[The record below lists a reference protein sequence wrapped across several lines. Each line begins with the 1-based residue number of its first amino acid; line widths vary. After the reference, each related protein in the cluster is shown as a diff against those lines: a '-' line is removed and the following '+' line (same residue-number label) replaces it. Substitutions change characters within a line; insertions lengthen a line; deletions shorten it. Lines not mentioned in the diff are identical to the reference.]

1 MRLKR
6 SVMFCASA
14 AALVSCALT
23 ASAAEGNAVN
33 ITVDTAKDRKPIS
46 PYIYGVN
53 AELMEKDVACKSVR
67 AGGNRYS
74 AYNWETNASNAGS
87 DWKNISDGYFQQA
100 VAPEMQD
107 TPGCAALHLA
117 DICKQ
122 KDAYPLMTL
131 EMAGYVSADMNGEV
145 TKDEK
150 APSDRWNKVELVKG
164 KEFSLTPDLNDKTVY
179 MDEFVN
185 YLKETLGDSQN
196 GGIRGYSLDNEP
208 SLWSGTH
215 SLVHPEQTTC
225 KEIIDKGITMAKAVK
240 AVDPN
245 AEIFGPALYGFNAFV
260 CFQNAPDWNE
270 VRYNDPDYRW
280 FIDYYLDEM
289 KKAEDDCGQRLLDV
303 LDIHYYT
310 EAKGACGERS
320 CSHFSD
326 EKCVAARLNSTRT
339 LWDDSYTEDSWIA
352 GSEFLPLLPNIR
364 ASIDKFYPDTKLA
377 ITEYDFGAP
386 YDISGGIA
394 EADALGVFAQNEVY
408 FASLFTFDADYQMAA
423 INLYTNCD
431 GSGGGFGDTLVS
443 CESDDVA
450 TSTAYAAVNGDS
462 DDLLTVVVTNKSFKD
477 KTTANINLGG
487 EYGYAKLYGLS
498 SMAAQV
504 FEMGDSENG
513 AVTLSGDTLTY
524 EMEPETV
531 SLIVIGKDKNS
542 AETKSDAQEE
552 ESSEYSAS
560 SDDAPIAGAVAAGS
574 ATVIGIALAAVR
586 RLGLKKRKTE

>member
-1 MRLKR
+1 MKLKR
-6 SVMFCASA
+6 SVLFCVSA
-14 AALVSCALT
+14 AALMSCALT
-23 ASAAEGNAVN
+23 ASAAEGNTVN

-53 AELMEKDVACKSVR
+53 AELMEREVACKSVR

-87 DWKNISDGYFQQA
+87 DWKNISDGYFQQS
-100 VAPEMQD
+100 VSPDMKD
-107 TPGCAALHLA
+107 VPGCAALHLS
-117 DICKQ
+117 DVCKQ
-122 KDAYPLMTL
+122 KGAYPLMTL
-131 EMAGYVSADMNGEV
+131 ELAGYVTGDVDGEV
-145 TKDEK
+145 TKEEK
-150 APSDRWNKVELVKG
+150 APSDRWDKVELVKG
-164 KEFSLTPDLNDKTVY
+164 SEFSLAPDTDDKTVY

-185 YLKETLGDSQN
+185 YLTETLGDSQN

-215 SLVHPEQTTC
+215 SLIHPEQTTC
-225 KEIIDKGITMAKAVK
+225 KEIIEKSVTMAKAVK
-240 AVDPN
+240 EIDPN
-245 AEIFGPALYGFNAFV
+245 AEVFGPALYGFNAFV
-260 CFQNAPDWNE
+260 SFQNAPDWNE
-270 VRYNDPDYRW
+270 VRYTDPDYRW
-280 FIDYYLDEM
+280 FIDYYLGEM
-289 KKAEDDCGQRLLDV
+289 KKAEEECGQRLLDV

-326 EKCVAARLNSTRT
+326 EACVAARLNSTRT
-339 LWDDSYTEDSWIA
+339 LWDGSYTEDSWIA
-352 GSEFLPLLPNIR
+352 GSEFLPLLPSIR
-364 ASIDKFYPDTKLA
+364 DSIDRFYPDTKLA

-423 INLYTNCD
+423 INLYTNYD
-431 GSGGGFGDTLVS
+431 GQGSGFGDTLVS
-443 CESDDVA
+443 CESDDIG
-450 TSTAYAAVNGDS
+450 TSTAYAAVNGSS
-462 DDLLTVVVTNKSFKD
+462 DDLITLVVTNKSFRD
-477 KTTANINLGG
+477 KTTAKIKLGS

-513 AVTLSGDTLTY
+513 AVTLSGDTITY

-531 SLIVIGKDKNS
+531 SLIVIGRDKDHARTES
-542 AETKSDAQEE
+542 GAEASDSG
-552 ESSEYSAS
+552 SSERQIPFTAK
-560 SDDAPIAGAVAAGS
+560 AAAAAAFVTGA
-574 ATVIGIALAAVR
+574 ALAVLR
-586 RLGLKKRKTE
+586 RAGLKKKKG